1 MSTDKISGSGPTSDA
16 LSTAAALA
24 AAKTQAAQAKNTVR
38 APGSQA
44 APAPVVTEAATQTV
58 TVSAAASEMLQA
70 VRTAGATEG
79 FDQKKVDRLRKEIAD
94 GRVPLDA
101 QKLAEKFLDLEMQLG
116 SLGRESAP

>member
-1 MSTDKISGSGPTSDA
+1 M
-16 LSTAAALA
+16 STAAALA
-24 AAKTQAAQAKNTVR
+24 AAKTQAAQAKNTVG
-38 APGSQA
+38 APGAQA
-44 APAPVVTEAATQTV
+44 ASAPVVTEAATQTV

-70 VRTAGATEG
+70 VRTAGASEG

-116 SLGRESAP
+116 NLGRK

>member
-1 MSTDKISGSGPTSDA
+1 MSTDKISGSGPTSDVLA
-16 LSTAAALA
+16 TAAALA
-24 AAKTQAAQAKNTVR
+24 AAKTQAALAKNTVR

-44 APAPVVTEAATQTV
+44 APAPVVTDAATQTV

-70 VRTAGATEG
+70 VRTAGTTEG

-101 QKLAEKFLDLEMQLG
+101 QKLAEKFLDLEMKLG
-116 SLGRESAP
+116 NLGRK